1 MSTNSNTEVN
11 TSKPSSDLST
21 RIKQNN
27 LKLET
32 ERKQWKLNQ
41 EAKKREKQLAKDKIA
56 EEEAKKAERRE
67 KLNTESHPWLSE
79 NLNYDKRKQIS
90 NKIIDDINHGIDVY
104 SEDYLKAT
112 PSIEDNKE
120 VSSSSEDNKKVTS
133 SDEVK

>member
-11 TSKPSSDLST
+11 TSKSSSDLST

-32 ERKQWKLNQ
+32 ETNQWRLNQ

-56 EEEAKKAERRE
+56 EEEAKKAEWRK

-79 NLNYDKRKQIS
+79 GLSYDKRKEIS
-90 NKIIDDINHGIDVY
+90 NKIINDINNGIDVY

-112 PSIEDNKE
+112 PSTED
-120 VSSSSEDNKKVTS
+120 SSKVKSSTEDAQKVAS
-133 SDEVK
+133 SNEIK